1 MGRVYRVH
9 RQAGGDD
16 RRQEA
21 VGGRLGV
28 VISDSG
34 LWGELAAV
42 TDGES
47 RRPEGAG
54 RGCGEGKREG

>member
-1 MGRVYRVH
+1 MI
-9 RQAGGDD
+9 DD
-16 RRQEA
+16 KKQW
-21 VGGRLGV
+21 GGRLGV

-47 RRPEGAG
+47 RRQEGAG
-54 RGCGEGKREG
+54 RGCREGKREG